1 MVTLPFT
8 DAKIIIT
15 MTGGIIAVDASQF
28 YLTFGSGFMKLFSCS
43 TLSYGMCSGTEPD
56 PSSII
61 NNYLSSDQYWI
72 NNLCVS
78 CPDGW
83 TGLNGKCFRKFQS
96 VNATIDYAASLA
108 GCQSNNS
115 SLAILNTE
123 AKYNLVLSMIED
135 KHAAYVTIIIFCIL
149 NKKIIT

>member
-15 MTGGIIAVDASQF
+15 MTSGIIAVDATQF
-28 YLTFGSGFMKLFSCS
+28 YLTFGSGFMKLVSCS
-43 TLSYGMCSGTEPD
+43 TISYGMCSGTEPD

-83 TGLNGKCFRKFQS
+83 RGLNGKCFRKFQS

-135 KHAAYVTIIIFCIL
+135 QHAGFVNIIFFNFKLKNI
-149 NKKIIT
+149 N